1 MKDPIKDAP
10 ITTENISQLIQM
22 NPQLAYKFLLKIH
35 TSKDFS
41 KFLDPLISLKCTLE
55 SFECMHKLLQNMEKT

>member
-1 MKDPIKDAP
+1 
-10 ITTENISQLIQM
+10 M

-55 SFECMHKLLQNMEKT
+55 SFECMHKLL